1 MNVQNLI
8 VGSMGPAV
16 LQVFAT
22 MLGVEVAGSEIVL
35 AGGFPEPAEG
45 IFSFIG
51 IVGNWTGTGSVICSS
66 KLACR
71 ICSRMLMSEATSV
84 NEEVLDAIA
93 ELTNMIIGNI
103 KTDLE
108 THLGPLGLSIPTV
121 VFGHNFRTRTGGVA
135 DWVVQRFGW
144 DDEELTVRMCLSPS
158 EKHCHIGSHS
168 HSPACPLEV

>member
-1 MNVQNLI
+1 
-8 VGSMGPAV
+8 MGPAV
-16 LQVFAT
+16 SQVFAT
-22 MLGVEVAGSEIVL
+22 MLGAEVASSEIVL
-35 AGGFPEPAEG
+35 EGQSPEPGEG

-51 IVGNWTGTGSVICSS
+51 IVGSWTGTGSVICSS

-93 ELTNMIIGNI
+93 ELTNMVIGNI

-108 THLGPLGLSIPTV
+108 TLLGPLGLSIPTV
-121 VFGHNFRTRTGGVA
+121 VFGHNFTTRTGGAA

-144 DDEELTVRMCLSPS
+144 DGEELTVRMCLSPS
-158 EKHCHIGSHS
+158 EKHAYIAPHS
-168 HSPACPLEV
+168 HSPVCPLEI